1 MSEAVLRLRGVSKRY
16 GTRAALTRLDLALRR
31 GEVMGLLGPNGSG
44 KSTALRI
51 AAGVIG
57 CDAGRVERGETR
69 GVALGYLPEGAPLY
83 EALRVDDMVEFATR
97 AKGLRGERAR
107 QARDAVIA
115 RCDLAGWRSHRV
127 AQLSKGTRQRVGF
140 AQALVGDPDLL
151 LLDEPTSGL
160 DPLQALAARALIHD
174 GAEQRATLLCTHV
187 LHEAAALCT
196 RILILRDGA
205 VVAEHRPG
213 ESEAAARAVELE
225 RVFVAAL
232 RENPAS

>member
-1 MSEAVLRLRGVSKRY
+1 MDDAVLCLRGVSKRF
-16 GTRAALTRLDLALRR
+16 GARAALTGLDLELRR
-31 GEVMGLLGPNGSG
+31 GDVTGLLGPNGSG

-51 AAGVIG
+51 AAGVTG
-57 CDAGRVERGETR
+57 CDAGRVERGETD

-83 EALRVDDMVEFATR
+83 EALRVDDLVGFATR
-97 AKGLRGERAR
+97 AKGLRGTA
-107 QARDAVIA
+107 ARDAREEVIE
-115 RCDLAGWRSHRV
+115 RCDLVSWRSHRV

-160 DPLQALAARALIHD
+160 DPLQSLAARDLIHD
-174 GAEQRATLLCTHV
+174 GANERATLLCTHV

-196 RILILRDGA
+196 RVLILRDGA
-205 VVAEHRPG
+205 VVAEHCPG
-213 ESEAAARAVELE
+213 ESEAAARAVALE

-232 RENPAS
+232 REDAAS